1 MPESFF
7 RLTDWF
13 IPTEYKNEKS
23 DLSLARNFAFTH
35 LFGPVMGTAIV
46 VFLYN
51 ADPMHDAIFW
61 TISVAIA
68 AFWVLPFWMKFSGS
82 LQVPAYMSAQL
93 LTFVS
98 LFGAFFYG
106 GTQSPFPAWLLVAL
120 LLGFFY
126 LSERPRLILVSLAL
140 QFFGFF
146 VAYVVMGEFPKR
158 VAIEDLSAASMISVI
173 SAFIYMGWM
182 SIYYADM
189 IVQRSELERE
199 AERHRSTAARLQQ
212 AMEEAENA
220 NRSKS
225 IFLAKMSHE
234 LRTPLNAVIGY
245 SELLRDEAEA
255 VSDNEQKL
263 EDLDRINGAGRHL
276 LGLVTDVM
284 DVTRIESDTI
294 DVHTDRFDV
303 SDFIDG
309 LMATCAPLVK
319 ANSNKLVLDRGT
331 NLSWAQTD
339 QLKLRQCLLNLVSN
353 AAKFTKSGTITIS
366 ANRHMRDGRAWL
378 TFSVTDTGI
387 GISKPNL
394 QKLFKEF
401 SQATLDTSKNYGGTG
416 LGLVLTKR
424 FCELLGGH
432 INLES
437 VEGEGTSFTLNLP
450 AVYQAEVTSRE
461 DVAA

>member
-7 RLTDWF
+7 KLTDWF
-13 IPTEYKNEKS
+13 IPDEYRKEKS
-23 DLSLARNFAFTH
+23 DLTLARNFAFTH
-35 LFGPVMGTAIV
+35 LFGPFLGVSIV
-46 VFLYN
+46 AFLFT
-51 ADPMHDAIFW
+51 ADPNHDAVFW
-61 TISVAIA
+61 TITLAIIG
-68 AFWVLPFWMKFSGS
+68 FWLLPLWMKYSGD
-82 LQVPAYMSAQL
+82 LEKPAFMSVQL

-98 LFGAFFYG
+98 LFGSYFYG
-106 GTQSPFPAWLLVAL
+106 GTTSPFPAWLLVAL

-126 LSERPRLILVSLAL
+126 LSDRPRLILGSLAGQFAGFFAIYLVMGTFPERVSLEAL
-140 QFFGFF
+140 
-146 VAYVVMGEFPKR
+146 AP
-158 VAIEDLSAASMISVI
+158 ASMISVV
-173 SAFIYMGWM
+173 SAFVYMGWM

-199 AERHRSTAARLQQ
+199 AERHRETAAQLQKT
-212 AMEEAENA
+212 MEEAEEA
-220 NRSKS
+220 NRAKS

-245 SELLRDEAEA
+245 SELLLDEAEA
-255 VSDNEQKL
+255 ETETKDEQKL
-263 EDLDRINGAGRHL
+263 ADLKRINGAGRHL

-284 DVTRIESDTI
+284 DVTRIESHTI
-294 DVHTDRFDV
+294 EVHTDRFNV

-319 ANSNKLVLDRGT
+319 ANSNELKLDRGS

-353 AAKFTKSGTITIS
+353 AAKFTHNGIVTIS
-366 ANRHMRDGRAWL
+366 ANRHMRNGRAWL
-378 TFSVTDTGI
+378 TFCVSDTGI
-387 GISKPNL
+387 GISKTNL

-424 FCELLGGH
+424 FCELLGGDIH
-432 INLES
+432 LES

-450 AVYQAEVTSRE
+450 AVYQG
-461 DVAA
+461 DVASRAA

>member
-1 MPESFF
+1 MPEFLF

-13 IPTEYKNEKS
+13 VPEAYKQEKS
-23 DLSLARNFAFTH
+23 DLTLARNFAFTH
-35 LFGPVMGTAIV
+35 LFGPLLGSTVII
-46 VFLYN
+46 FLYL
-51 ADPMHDAIFW
+51 ADPVHDVVFW
-61 TISVAIA
+61 TITIAIA
-68 AFWVLPFWMKFSGS
+68 LFWTLPFWMKLSGS
-82 LQVPAYMSAQL
+82 LEVPAYVSAQL
-93 LTFVS
+93 LTFIS

-126 LSERPRLILVSLAL
+126 LSHRPRFIIGSLAV
-140 QFFGFF
+140 QFLGFF
-146 VAYVVMGEFPKR
+146 MIYRAIGAFPER
-158 VAIEDLSAASMISVI
+158 VPVEALSVASMVSVV

-199 AERHRSTAARLQQ
+199 AERHRETADELQR
-212 AMEEAENA
+212 AMEEAQEA

-245 SELLRDEAEA
+245 SELLRDEAAET
-255 VSDNEQKL
+255 SDNEQKL
-263 EDLDRINGAGRHL
+263 ADLERINGAGRHL

-284 DVTRIESDTI
+284 DVTRIESETI
-294 DVHTDRFDV
+294 EVQTDRFNV

-319 ANSNKLVLDRGT
+319 ANSNMLNVERGT
-331 NLSWAQTD
+331 NLSWANTD

-353 AAKFTKSGTITIS
+353 AAKFTNNGTITVLAS
-366 ANRHMRDGRAWL
+366 RHMRNGRAWL
-378 TFSVTDTGI
+378 TFVVSDTGI
-387 GISKPNL
+387 GISPTNL
-394 QKLFKEF
+394 EKLFKQF

-424 FCELLGGH
+424 FSELLGGD

-437 VEGEGTSFTLNLP
+437 VEGSGTTFTLSLP
-450 AVYQAEVTSRE
+450 AVYQADIAYR
-461 DVAA
+461 AA

>member
-13 IPTEYKNEKS
+13 VPADYKKEKS
-23 DLSLARNFAFTH
+23 DLTLARNFAFTH
-35 LFGPVMGTAIV
+35 LFGPFLGMAV
-46 VFLYN
+46 VAFLYT
-51 ADPMHDAIFW
+51 ADPNHDAVFW
-61 TISVAIA
+61 TITFAIT
-68 AFWVLPFWMKFSGS
+68 AFWALPFWMKYSGS
-82 LQVPAYMSAQL
+82 LETPAFTSVQL

-98 LFGAFFYG
+98 LFGSYFYG
-106 GTQSPFPAWLLVAL
+106 GTISPFPAWLLVAL

-126 LSERPRLILVSLAL
+126 LSDRPRLILGSLAAQFVGFFAIYLVMGTFPQRVSLEAL
-140 QFFGFF
+140 S
-146 VAYVVMGEFPKR
+146 
-158 VAIEDLSAASMISVI
+158 LASMISVV
-173 SAFIYMGWM
+173 SAFVYMGWM

-199 AERHRSTAARLQQ
+199 AERHRETAAQLQR
-212 AMEEAENA
+212 AMEEAEEA

-245 SELLRDEAEA
+245 SELLLDEAEA
-255 VSDNEQKL
+255 ETDVNNEQKL
-263 EDLDRINGAGRHL
+263 ADLNRINGAGRHL

-284 DVTRIESDTI
+284 DVTRIEAHTI
-294 DVHTDRFDV
+294 DVHTDRFNV

-309 LMATCAPLVK
+309 LMATCEPLVK
-319 ANSNKLVLDRGT
+319 ANSNTLELKRGS

-353 AAKFTKSGTITIS
+353 AAKFTKEGKVTIS
-366 ANRHMRDGRAWL
+366 ADRHMRNGRAWL
-378 TFSVTDTGI
+378 TFCVTDTGI
-387 GISKPNL
+387 GISKTNL

-401 SQATLDTSKNYGGTG
+401 SQATLETSKNYGGTG

-424 FCELLGGH
+424 FCELLGGD

-437 VEGEGTSFTLNLP
+437 AEGIGTSFTLNIP
-450 AVYQAEVTSRE
+450 AVYQGDVSSR
-461 DVAA
+461 AA